1 MLALPLLRATTMIGA
16 AVLSAATPSGH
27 PVAGRPTPALVAAA
41 DARAPAVVGT
51 YVIRSVN
58 GHALPFADRVPS
70 TPGYEHRVTLG
81 RAALR
86 LDPDGAFRLTAH
98 YAHDHTSRGA
108 ATQPAPQK
116 DDVVKGGWTLRG
128 NALTLVPARSKRG
141 RQPVPLVARL
151 TAGRL
156 VLPYDVR
163 TGTAVRHYVFV
174 GAYDPSYF

>member
-1 MLALPLLRATTMIGA
+1 MIGA
-16 AVLSAATPSGH
+16 AVLSAATPPRH
-27 PVAGRPTPALVAAA
+27 PVAGPPTPSLVSAAPGH
-41 DARAPAVVGT
+41 APAVVGT

-86 LDPDGAFRLTAH
+86 LDPDGAFLLTAH
-98 YAHDHTSRGA
+98 YVHDHAPRRA
-108 ATQPAPQK
+108 ATQPAPEK
-116 DDVVKGGWTLRG
+116 DDVVKGRWTLRG
-128 NALTLVPARSKRG
+128 TALTLVPARSKRG
-141 RQPVPLVARL
+141 RQPVPLVGRL
-151 TAGRL
+151 AAGRL

-163 TGTAVRHYVFV
+163 TGTAERHYVFV